1 MRVGTLSL
9 KIMGNILMITGNLAM
24 TCVGGGGGGGGPVFK
39 MDAGNIVCTTTWIKM
54 NGCNVKLPLSGFN
67 LIELTPKLSEYGIKV
82 S

>member
-9 KIMGNILMITGNLAM
+9 KIMGNILMITGNLDM
-24 TCVGGGGGGGGPVFK
+24 TCVRGGGEGTVFK

-54 NGCNVKLPLSGFN
+54 NGCNVKLPLSGFK

>member
-9 KIMGNILMITGNLAM
+9 KIMGNILMITGNLDM
-24 TCVGGGGGGGGPVFK
+24 TCVGGEGTVFK
-39 MDAGNIVCTTTWIKM
+39 VDAGNIVCTTTWIKM
-54 NGCNVKLPLSGFN
+54 NGCNVKLPLSGFK